1 MDLGGRG
8 LDAGVPQSLVAA
20 GELPEVLDARGLE
33 PDEVGGVVGDAL
45 RVGFREAHGDLE
57 LEGHSDATLGRFSA
71 ASAPTCH
78 LSPIDKDAEERFG
91 EIAAALERLERRVD
105 RLEASGP
112 APAAR
117 SVVPR
122 VPESTAPPPATK
134 QRAARRD
141 IDFEELLGGRL
152 LAWVGGLAVLL
163 GIVFFVAMAVR
174 RGWIGEEMRVVLAF
188 LGSGALVGVGLYLFI
203 RQGRTQAS
211 LAAVASGLAGLYA
224 SDVAA
229 TRLYD
234 LVSPVVGLLCAG
246 VVGVLGTAI
255 AVRWRTELVGAIGI
269 LGALASPILV
279 QAETSGTTLAFMAI
293 ALVAA
298 VGVLLWQRWDWLAAG
313 AFLLSAPQLAVWLD
327 DTYEDRLALALGVLT
342 LFWALYV
349 VAAIGYELRVP
360 VATLRASSAM
370 LLLANALLFA
380 GGGWLMLHDS
390 DHENGATAWVLVAAA
405 AHVLLGGFGFRQRM
419 SREIAGVIAAVGIG
433 LSAAALGLALDG
445 PALVIGWCVEA
456 AVLAWVASV
465 TSERRAV
472 VGTVAFLTLAGGH
485 ILTIEAPPDSLYR
498 GVDDLTDAAVALAA
512 FAVAALVSARF
523 VPEKT
528 FVGALVDLRLLL
540 EAAAAAAIV
549 YLGSI
554 AIVDLTR
561 EAETAAEPGQTPQVL
576 LSAFWAL
583 VGFGSLLFG
592 LLRDDR
598 RFRIAGLAL
607 LTAAIAKVFLFDLST
622 LESIYRVLSFIALG
636 LLLLAAA
643 FAYQRI
649 RARIVEDAP

>member
-1 MDLGGRG
+1 MRDVDL
-8 LDAGVPQSLVAA
+8 
-20 GELPEVLDARGLE
+20 
-33 PDEVGGVVGDAL
+33 
-45 RVGFREAHGDLE
+45 
-57 LEGHSDATLGRFSA
+57 
-71 ASAPTCH
+71 
-78 LSPIDKDAEERFG
+78 
-91 EIAAALERLERRVD
+91 
-105 RLEASGP
+105 
-112 APAAR
+112 
-117 SVVPR
+117 
-122 VPESTAPPPATK
+122 
-134 QRAARRD
+134 
-141 IDFEELLGGRL
+141 EELLGGRL

-163 GIVFFVAMAVR
+163 GIVFFVAMAVA

-203 RQGRTQAS
+203 SQGRTQAS

-234 LVSPVVGLLCAG
+234 LVSPAVGLACAG
-246 VVGVLGTAI
+246 LIGVLGTAI
-255 AVRWRTELVGAIGI
+255 AIRWRTELVGAIGI

-293 ALVAA
+293 ALVSA

-313 AFLLSAPQLAVWLD
+313 AFVLSAPQLAVWLE
-327 DTYEDRLALALGVLT
+327 DTYEDQLGLALGVLA

-390 DHENGATAWVLVAAA
+390 DHENGATAWVVVAAA

-419 SREIAGVIAAVGIG
+419 SREIATMVAAVGIG
-433 LSAAALGLALDG
+433 LSAVALGLALDG
-445 PALVIGWCVEA
+445 PALVIGWCAEA
-456 AVLAWVASV
+456 AVLAWVASS
-465 TSERRAV
+465 TRERRAV
-472 VGTVAFLTLAGGH
+472 IGTVAFLTLAAAH
-485 ILTIEAPPDSLYR
+485 ILTIEAPPDSLHQ
-498 GVDDLTDAAVALAA
+498 GVDNLAEAVIALLA
-512 FAVAALVSARF
+512 FAAAALVSARF
-523 VPEKT
+523 VPEQT
-528 FVGALVDLRLLL
+528 SVRAIDLRPLL
-540 EAAAAAAIV
+540 EAAAAVALV

-598 RFRIAGLAL
+598 RFRIGGLAL
-607 LTAAIAKVFLFDLST
+607 LTAAVAKVFLFDLST

-649 RARIVEDAP
+649 RARIAEESP

>member
-1 MDLGGRG
+1 VPAGG
-8 LDAGVPQSLVAA
+8 
-20 GELPEVLDARGLE
+20 PE
-33 PDEVGGVVGDAL
+33 P
-45 RVGFREAHGDLE
+45 
-57 LEGHSDATLGRFSA
+57 S
-71 ASAPTCH
+71 
-78 LSPIDKDAEERFG
+78 
-91 EIAAALERLERRVD
+91 
-105 RLEASGP
+105 
-112 APAAR
+112 
-117 SVVPR
+117 
-122 VPESTAPPPATK
+122 APPPAASE
-134 QRAARRD
+134 RPPRRD
-141 IDFEELLGGRL
+141 VDFEELLGGRL

-203 RQGRTQAS
+203 SQGRTQAS

-234 LVSPVVGLLCAG
+234 LVSPVVGLACAG

-255 AVRWRTELVGAIGI
+255 AIRWRTELVGAIGI

-313 AFLLSAPQLAVWLD
+313 AFLLSAPQLAVWLE
-327 DTYEDRLALALGVLT
+327 DTYEDRLALALGVLA

-360 VATLRASSAM
+360 VPTLRASSAM

-390 DHENGATAWVLVAAA
+390 DHENAATAWVIVAAA

-419 SREIAGVIAAVGIG
+419 SREIAGVVAAVGIG
-433 LSAAALGLALDG
+433 LSAVALGLALDG
-445 PALVIGWCVEA
+445 PALVIGWSVEA
-456 AVLAWVASV
+456 AVLAWVAS
-465 TSERRAV
+465 TTRERRAV

-498 GVDDLTDAAVALAA
+498 GVDDLPEALIALLA
-512 FAVAALVSARF
+512 FAAAALVSARF
-523 VPEKT
+523 VPEET
-528 FVGALVDLRLLL
+528 SVGALVELRPLL
-540 EAAAAAAIV
+540 EAAAAVALV
-549 YLGSI
+549 YLGSV

-583 VGFGSLLFG
+583 VGFSSLLFG

-649 RARIVEDAP
+649 RARIVEETP

>member
-1 MDLGGRG
+1 VPAGGREP
-8 LDAGVPQSLVAA
+8 AG
-20 GELPEVLDARGLE
+20 
-33 PDEVGGVVGDAL
+33 
-45 RVGFREAHGDLE
+45 
-57 LEGHSDATLGRFSA
+57 
-71 ASAPTCH
+71 
-78 LSPIDKDAEERFG
+78 
-91 EIAAALERLERRVD
+91 
-105 RLEASGP
+105 
-112 APAAR
+112 
-117 SVVPR
+117 
-122 VPESTAPPPATK
+122 PPPAAQ

-255 AVRWRTELVGAIGI
+255 AVRWRTALVGAIGI

-313 AFLLSAPQLAVWLD
+313 AFLLSAPQLVVWLE
-327 DTYEDRLALALGVLT
+327 DTYDERLGLALGVLA

-360 VATLRASSAM
+360 IPTLRASSAM
-370 LLLANALLFA
+370 LLLGNALLFA

-390 DHENGATAWVLVAAA
+390 DHENGATAWVIVAAA

-498 GVDDLTDAAVALAA
+498 GVDDLTAAAIALVVFAA
-512 FAVAALVSARF
+512 AALVSARF

-528 FVGALVDLRLLL
+528 SVGALVNLRPLL

-549 YLGSI
+549 YLGSV

-598 RFRIAGLAL
+598 RFRIAGFAL

-649 RARIVEDAP
+649 RARIVEEAP

>member
-1 MDLGGRG
+1 VPAGG
-8 LDAGVPQSLVAA
+8 
-20 GELPEVLDARGLE
+20 PE
-33 PDEVGGVVGDAL
+33 
-45 RVGFREAHGDLE
+45 
-57 LEGHSDATLGRFSA
+57 
-71 ASAPTCH
+71 
-78 LSPIDKDAEERFG
+78 
-91 EIAAALERLERRVD
+91 
-105 RLEASGP
+105 
-112 APAAR
+112 PAA
-117 SVVPR
+117 PR
-122 VPESTAPPPATK
+122 PAAQ
-134 QRAARRD
+134 QRPAKRD

-152 LAWVGGLAVLL
+152 LAWVGGLAILL

-203 RQGRTQAS
+203 SQGRTQAS

-234 LVSPVVGLLCAG
+234 LVSAVVGLACAG
-246 VVGVLGTAI
+246 VIGVLGTAI
-255 AVRWRTELVGAIGI
+255 AIRWRTELVGAIGI

-293 ALVAA
+293 ALVSA

-313 AFLLSAPQLAVWLD
+313 AFVLSAPQLVVWLD
-327 DTYEDRLALALGVLT
+327 DTYEDRLGLSLAVLA

-360 VATLRASSAM
+360 VAPLRASSAM

-380 GGGWLMLHDS
+380 GVGWVMLNDS
-390 DHENGATAWVLVAAA
+390 DHENAATAWVVVAAA
-405 AHVLLGGFGFRQRM
+405 AHVLLGGLGFRQRM
-419 SREIAGVIAAVGIG
+419 SREIAAVVVAVGIG
-433 LSAAALGLALDG
+433 LSAVALGLALDG

-456 AVLAWVASV
+456 AVLAWVASS
-465 TSERRAV
+465 TRERRAV
-472 VGTVAFLTLAGGH
+472 IGTVAFLTLAAAH
-485 ILTIEAPPDSLYR
+485 ILTIEAPPDSLYQ
-498 GVDDLTDAAVALAA
+498 GVDDLAEAGIALLA
-512 FAVAALVSARF
+512 FAGAALVSARF
-523 VPEKT
+523 VPEQT
-528 FVGALVDLRLLL
+528 TVGALGGLRPLLQ
-540 EAAAAAAIV
+540 AAAAVALV
-549 YLGSI
+549 YLGSV

-598 RFRIAGLAL
+598 RFRIAGFAL

>member
-1 MDLGGRG
+1 VPTGG
-8 LDAGVPQSLVAA
+8 PEAA
-20 GELPEVLDARGLE
+20 
-33 PDEVGGVVGDAL
+33 
-45 RVGFREAHGDLE
+45 
-57 LEGHSDATLGRFSA
+57 
-71 ASAPTCH
+71 
-78 LSPIDKDAEERFG
+78 
-91 EIAAALERLERRVD
+91 
-105 RLEASGP
+105 
-112 APAAR
+112 
-117 SVVPR
+117 
-122 VPESTAPPPATK
+122 APPPAAP
-134 QRAARRD
+134 QRPARRD

-246 VVGVLGTAI
+246 IVGVLGTAI
-255 AVRWRTELVGAIGI
+255 AIRWRTALVGAIGI

-313 AFLLSAPQLAVWLD
+313 AFLLSAPQLAVWLY
-327 DTYEDRLALALGVLT
+327 DTYEDRLALALGVLS

-445 PALVIGWCVEA
+445 PALVIAWCVEA

-498 GVDDLTDAAVALAA
+498 GVDDLTDAVIALAA
-512 FAVAALVSARF
+512 FATAALVSARF
-523 VPEKT
+523 VPEKVSVVA
-528 FVGALVDLRLLL
+528 FVELRPLLQ
-540 EAAAAAAIV
+540 AAAAAAIV

-649 RARIVEDAP
+649 RARIVEET

>member
-1 MDLGGRG
+1 
-8 LDAGVPQSLVAA
+8 
-20 GELPEVLDARGLE
+20 
-33 PDEVGGVVGDAL
+33 
-45 RVGFREAHGDLE
+45 
-57 LEGHSDATLGRFSA
+57 
-71 ASAPTCH
+71 
-78 LSPIDKDAEERFG
+78 
-91 EIAAALERLERRVD
+91 
-105 RLEASGP
+105 
-112 APAAR
+112 
-117 SVVPR
+117 VPR
-122 VPESTAPPPATK
+122 VTGEGPEPSAPPPAAPG
-134 QRAARRD
+134 QPRRRD
-141 IDFEELLGGRL
+141 VDLEELLGGRL
-152 LAWVGGLAVLL
+152 LAWVGGLAILL

-203 RQGRTQAS
+203 SQGRTQAS

-234 LVSPVVGLLCAG
+234 LVSPVVGLFCAG
-246 VVGVLGTAI
+246 VIGVLGTAI

-279 QAETSGTTLAFMAI
+279 QAETSGTTVAFMAI
-293 ALVAA
+293 ALMAA

-313 AFLLSAPQLAVWLD
+313 AFVLSAPQLVVWLE
-327 DTYEDRLALALGVLT
+327 DTYEDRLGLTLGVLA

-370 LLLANALLFA
+370 LLLANALLVA
-380 GGGWLMLHDS
+380 GGGWVMLNES
-390 DHENGATAWVLVAAA
+390 DHENAATAWVVVAAA
-405 AHVLLGGFGFRQRM
+405 AYVLLGGFGFRQRM
-419 SREIAGVIAAVGIG
+419 SREIAAMVVAVGIG
-433 LSAAALGLALDG
+433 LSAVALGLALDG

-456 AVLAWVASV
+456 AVLAWVASS
-465 TSERRAV
+465 TRERRAV
-472 VGTVAFLTLAGGH
+472 IGTVAFLSLAGGH
-485 ILTIEAPPDSLYR
+485 ILTVEAPLDSLYQ
-498 GVDDLTDAAVALAA
+498 GVDDLAEAGIALLAFAAAALVSSRFVTEQTTLGALGGLRPLLQAAAAVAL
-512 FAVAALVSARF
+512 
-523 VPEKT
+523 
-528 FVGALVDLRLLL
+528 
-540 EAAAAAAIV
+540 V
-549 YLGSI
+549 YLGSV

-598 RFRIAGLAL
+598 RFRIAGFAL

>member
-1 MDLGGRG
+1 M
-8 LDAGVPQSLVAA
+8 
-20 GELPEVLDARGLE
+20 
-33 PDEVGGVVGDAL
+33 
-45 RVGFREAHGDLE
+45 
-57 LEGHSDATLGRFSA
+57 
-71 ASAPTCH
+71 
-78 LSPIDKDAEERFG
+78 
-91 EIAAALERLERRVD
+91 
-105 RLEASGP
+105 
-112 APAAR
+112 
-117 SVVPR
+117 
-122 VPESTAPPPATK
+122 
-134 QRAARRD
+134 
-141 IDFEELLGGRL
+141 GGRL

-649 RARIVEDAP
+649 RERIVEDAP

>member
-1 MDLGGRG
+1 
-8 LDAGVPQSLVAA
+8 
-20 GELPEVLDARGLE
+20 
-33 PDEVGGVVGDAL
+33 
-45 RVGFREAHGDLE
+45 
-57 LEGHSDATLGRFSA
+57 
-71 ASAPTCH
+71 
-78 LSPIDKDAEERFG
+78 
-91 EIAAALERLERRVD
+91 
-105 RLEASGP
+105 
-112 APAAR
+112 
-117 SVVPR
+117 
-122 VPESTAPPPATK
+122 
-134 QRAARRD
+134 
-141 IDFEELLGGRL
+141 
-152 LAWVGGLAVLL
+152 
-163 GIVFFVAMAVR
+163 
-174 RGWIGEEMRVVLAF
+174 
-188 LGSGALVGVGLYLFI
+188 
-203 RQGRTQAS
+203 
-211 LAAVASGLAGLYA
+211 
-224 SDVAA
+224 
-229 TRLYD
+229 
-234 LVSPVVGLLCAG
+234 
-246 VVGVLGTAI
+246 
-255 AVRWRTELVGAIGI
+255 
-269 LGALASPILV
+269 
-279 QAETSGTTLAFMAI
+279 
-293 ALVAA
+293 
-298 VGVLLWQRWDWLAAG
+298 
-313 AFLLSAPQLAVWLD
+313 
-327 DTYEDRLALALGVLT
+327 
-342 LFWALYV
+342 
-349 VAAIGYELRVP
+349 
-360 VATLRASSAM
+360 
-370 LLLANALLFA
+370 
-380 GGGWLMLHDS
+380 
-390 DHENGATAWVLVAAA
+390 
-405 AHVLLGGFGFRQRM
+405 M

-445 PALVIGWCVEA
+445 PALVIAWCVEA

-465 TSERRAV
+465 TSEKRAV

-498 GVDDLTDAAVALAA
+498 GVDDLTDAAVALVA
-512 FAVAALVSARF
+512 FAAAALVSARF

-607 LTAAIAKVFLFDLST
+607 LTAAVAKVFLFDLST

>member
-1 MDLGGRG
+1 M
-8 LDAGVPQSLVAA
+8 
-20 GELPEVLDARGLE
+20 
-33 PDEVGGVVGDAL
+33 
-45 RVGFREAHGDLE
+45 
-57 LEGHSDATLGRFSA
+57 
-71 ASAPTCH
+71 
-78 LSPIDKDAEERFG
+78 
-91 EIAAALERLERRVD
+91 
-105 RLEASGP
+105 
-112 APAAR
+112 
-117 SVVPR
+117 PR
-122 VPESTAPPPATK
+122 VPAAQAGPREQPAAPVAPPEAK
-134 QRAARRD
+134 RRD
-141 IDFEELLGGRL
+141 VDLEELLGGRL
-152 LAWVGGLAVLL
+152 LAWVGGLAILV

-203 RQGRTQAS
+203 HQGRTQAS

-234 LVSPVVGLLCAG
+234 LVSPVVGLACAG
-246 VVGVLGTAI
+246 LIGALGTAI
-255 AVRWRTELVGAIGI
+255 AIRWRTELVGAIGI

-279 QAETSGTTLAFMAI
+279 QAETSGATLAFMAI

-313 AFLLSAPQLAVWLD
+313 AFVLSAPQLAVWLE
-327 DTYEDRLALALGVLT
+327 DTYEDRLGLALAVLT
-342 LFWALYV
+342 MFWVLYV

-360 VATLRASSAM
+360 VPTLRASSAM

-390 DHENGATAWVLVAAA
+390 DHENAATAWVIVAAA

-419 SREIAGVIAAVGIG
+419 SREIAGVVAAVGIG
-433 LSAAALGLALDG
+433 LSAVALGLALDG

-456 AVLAWVASV
+456 AVLAWVAS
-465 TSERRAV
+465 TTRERRAV

-498 GVDDLTDAAVALAA
+498 GVDDLPEAVIALLA
-512 FAVAALVSARF
+512 FAAAALVSARF

-528 FVGALVDLRLLL
+528 SVGALVELRPLL
-540 EAAAAAAIV
+540 EAAAAVALV
-549 YLGSI
+549 YLGSV

-576 LSAFWAL
+576 LSAYWAL
-583 VGFGSLLFG
+583 LGFGSLLFG

-598 RFRIAGLAL
+598 RFRIGGFGLLA
-607 LTAAIAKVFLFDLST
+607 AAIAKVFLFDLST

-649 RARIVEDAP
+649 RARIVEETQ

>member
-1 MDLGGRG
+1 M
-8 LDAGVPQSLVAA
+8 
-20 GELPEVLDARGLE
+20 
-33 PDEVGGVVGDAL
+33 
-45 RVGFREAHGDLE
+45 
-57 LEGHSDATLGRFSA
+57 A
-71 ASAPTCH
+71 ASRP
-78 LSPIDKDAEERFG
+78 E
-91 EIAAALERLERRVD
+91 
-105 RLEASGP
+105 P
-112 APAAR
+112 AVPPPAAR
-117 SVVPR
+117 QPV
-122 VPESTAPPPATK
+122 
-134 QRAARRD
+134 ARRD
-141 IDFEELLGGRL
+141 VDFEELLGGRL

-203 RQGRTQAS
+203 SQGRTQAS

-246 VVGVLGTAI
+246 VIGVLGTAI
-255 AVRWRTELVGAIGI
+255 AIRWRTALVGAIGI

-298 VGVLLWQRWDWLAAG
+298 VGVLLWQRWDWLAGG
-313 AFLLSAPQLAVWLD
+313 AFLLSAPQLVVWLE
-327 DTYEDRLALALGVLT
+327 DTYEDRLALALGVLA

-349 VAAIGYELRVP
+349 AAAIGYELRVP
-360 VATLRASSAM
+360 VATLRASSAV

-380 GGGWLMLHDS
+380 GGGWVMLHDS
-390 DHENGATAWVLVAAA
+390 DYENGATAWVVVAAA

-498 GVDDLTDAAVALAA
+498 GVEDLTDAVIALVV

-523 VPEKT
+523 VPEKISVVA
-528 FVGALVDLRLLL
+528 FVELRPLL
-540 EAAAAAAIV
+540 EAAAAVAMV
-549 YLGSI
+549 YLGSV

-598 RFRIAGLAL
+598 RFRIAGLVL
-607 LTAAIAKVFLFDLST
+607 LTAAVAKVFLFDLST

-649 RARIVEDAP
+649 RARIVEEAQ

>member
-1 MDLGGRG
+1 VPTGG
-8 LDAGVPQSLVAA
+8 PEAA
-20 GELPEVLDARGLE
+20 
-33 PDEVGGVVGDAL
+33 
-45 RVGFREAHGDLE
+45 
-57 LEGHSDATLGRFSA
+57 
-71 ASAPTCH
+71 
-78 LSPIDKDAEERFG
+78 
-91 EIAAALERLERRVD
+91 
-105 RLEASGP
+105 
-112 APAAR
+112 
-117 SVVPR
+117 
-122 VPESTAPPPATK
+122 APPPAAP
-134 QRAARRD
+134 QRPARRD

-246 VVGVLGTAI
+246 IVGVLGTAI
-255 AVRWRTELVGAIGI
+255 AVRWRTALVGAIGI

-313 AFLLSAPQLAVWLD
+313 AFLLSAPQLAVWLY
-327 DTYEDRLALALGVLT
+327 DTYEDRLALALGVLS

-445 PALVIGWCVEA
+445 PALVIAWCVEA

-498 GVDDLTDAAVALAA
+498 GVDDLTDAVIALAA
-512 FAVAALVSARF
+512 FATAALVSARF
-523 VPEKT
+523 VPEKVSVVA
-528 FVGALVDLRLLL
+528 FVELRPLLQ
-540 EAAAAAAIV
+540 AAAAAAIV

-649 RARIVEDAP
+649 RARIVEET